1 MRKPCQELKRAIG
14 WCIEKIE
21 ELNANITNMKEKLVK
36 LQEVEIE
43 NQKHKDKLAKLYDME
58 VIDSDGEVK

>member
-1 MRKPCQELKRAIG
+1 ME
-14 WCIEKIE
+14 
-21 ELNANITNMKEKLVK
+21 EKLVK

-43 NQKHKDKLAKLYDME
+43 NQKHKDKLAKLYEME